1 MDIKEKLL
9 ASAARVFAEAGY
21 RGATTRRIAQEAGV
35 NEITLFRHFGCKDTL
50 LAEAVRLHG
59 APALDMVAL
68 PERASDPFAEL
79 LEWGKAQ
86 HAFLL
91 ERRSLI
97 RTCMGELEE
106 RPAVGH
112 PAQEYPHGTAAEL
125 AAYLTRL
132 RHDGLTTLPFDPG
145 ASAWMLLAA
154 IFGDAMW
161 RGILPELYGDTA
173 EQAIVEY
180 VRLTLSSIGITAAA
194 GEGHETS
201 APRARTA

>member
-1 MDIKEKLL
+1 
-9 ASAARVFAEAGY
+9 
-21 RGATTRRIAQEAGV
+21 
-35 NEITLFRHFGCKDTL
+35 
-50 LAEAVRLHG
+50 
-59 APALDMVAL
+59 
-68 PERASDPFAEL
+68 
-79 LEWGKAQ
+79 Q

-132 RHDGLTTLPFDPG
+132 RNDGLTTLPFDPG

>member
-1 MDIKEKLL
+1 MI
-9 ASAARVFAEAGY
+9 
-21 RGATTRRIAQEAGV
+21 
-35 NEITLFRHFGCKDTL
+35 
-50 LAEAVRLHG
+50 
-59 APALDMVAL
+59 AL
-68 PERASDPFAEL
+68 PERAGDPFAEL
-79 LEWGKAQ
+79 LEWGNAQ

-132 RHDGLTTLPFDPG
+132 RNDGLTTLPFDPG

-154 IFGDAMW
+154 IYGDAMW
-161 RGILPELYGDTA
+161 RGILPKLYGDTA

-194 GEGHETS
+194 GEGHETT
-201 APRARTA
+201 ATRARTA